1 MKTEIVSSTLLA
13 AAMILL
19 TAIAMGAFGRPDG
32 DIDALRYDVLAERV
46 FEGSVENKGHVVEG
60 LVYFPFRTADD
71 LMEVRIGPK
80 EFVKRSGFK
89 LKPGEMVTVLGMRV
103 VLKDREILLAR
114 EVRSMNAVLVVRDH
128 NGLPMW
134 NTDRPIQMDTELPVS
149 ANVYTERC
157 AKCHGENGT
166 PKSIAKGS
174 PRFTDPGWERPIEE
188 IEATIASG
196 KGRVMPA
203 FNGSL
208 SAEQIHAVAEYLLEL
223 KNGSTK

>member
-1 MKTEIVSSTLLA
+1 ML
-13 AAMILL
+13 LL
-19 TAIAMGAFGRPDG
+19 TAIAIGAFGRPDG
-32 DIDALRYDVLAERV
+32 DMDVLRYDVLAERV
-46 FEGSVENKGHVVEG
+46 FEGSVENRGHAVEG
-60 LVYFPFRTADD
+60 LLYFPFKTAGDM
-71 LMEVRIGPK
+71 MEVQIGPK

-89 LKPGEMVTVLGMRV
+89 LKPGEMVTVVGMRV

-114 EVRSMNAVLVVRDH
+114 QVRSMNAVLVVRDH
-128 NGLPMW
+128 NGQPMW

-149 ANVYTERC
+149 VNVYAERC

-174 PRFTDPGWERPIEE
+174 PRFTDPGWKRPIEE

-196 KGRVMPA
+196 KGNVMPA